1 MLLIQKGMLVSKYLH
16 PKAHHFLAV
25 SGFISPSSSSDALVG
40 LDILIHSVF
49 GCTSDDQKYLLIPTI
64 LEVLY
69 AFYPHQDV
77 LFTLNEY
84 MHDVYS
90 DYDES
95 TAESLKR

>member
-1 MLLIQKGMLVSKYLH
+1 MLVSKYTH
-16 PKAHHFLAV
+16 PKAHSFLAA
-25 SGFISPSSSSDALVG
+25 SGFISPNSPSDKLTG
-40 LDILIHSVF
+40 LDILIHSTF
-49 GCTSDDQKYLLIPTI
+49 SNSSDDQKYLLIPTI

-84 MHDVYS
+84 MHDIYS
-90 DYDES
+90 DFDDS